1 MHRSPVFLVLQG
13 LRLEI
18 SLAALQPRCL
28 VECQEHR
35 KHFCLCLF
43 INGLKGEA
51 KKKKKTCSVFQK
63 MDS

>member
-1 MHRSPVFLVLQG
+1 M
-13 LRLEI
+13 
-18 SLAALQPRCL
+18 ALQPRCL

-35 KHFCLCLF
+35 EHFCLCLF

-51 KKKKKTCSVFQK
+51 KNTHTQNCNVCRK